1 MPAKATF
8 ALVSFALFFAD
19 GCAKK
24 TPPPSAPAPVEV
36 GVITIATQPV
46 TLTREL
52 PGRTSAFRVAE
63 VRARVSG
70 IVQKRLFTEGADV
83 RESQVLYQIDAA
95 PYQAALDSARAALA
109 RAEANAASVRLSEL
123 RTKQLLEAGL

>member
-1 MPAKATF
+1 MSAKAVLALLISSLLF
-8 ALVSFALFFAD
+8 AA

-24 TPPPSAPAPVEV
+24 TPPPAAPAPVEV
-36 GVITIATQPV
+36 GVLTIATQPV

-70 IVQKRLFTEGADV
+70 IVQKRLFTEGTDV
-83 RESQVLYQIDAA
+83 KGS
-95 PYQAALDSARAALA
+95 PP
-109 RAEANAASVRLSEL
+109 
-123 RTKQLLEAGL
+123 TAG